1 MNTRVSLAV
10 IIQLVIILA
19 ATAVLLVPFVLA
31 DQAWPQIARD
41 YLENHAGSE
50 TGARNTVSAIY
61 LGYRVFDTLGE
72 TIVLLM
78 AITGTIALIGTYGIT
93 QGKVRSGRLRTV
105 LLEVVAAKL
114 GPIVLVFGL
123 YVMMYGH
130 VSPGGGFQ
138 GGVVIASGIIFLEL
152 GGRKGASTKLAE
164 KSVLALIESSVFLL
178 MVLSALSGIVLG
190 GGFFA
195 DFLAPLGMPTV
206 SYIVMLN
213 ILIGMKVGAGIGY
226 MCISMLGRVE

>member
-1 MNTRVSLAV
+1 MIGKGRLPG
-10 IIQLVIILA
+10 IIQLVIILL
-19 ATAVLLVPFVLA
+19 ATAALLLPFVLA
-31 DQAWPQIARD
+31 DQPWPVQARN
-41 YLENHAGSE
+41 YLEGNAGVD

-72 TIVLLM
+72 TIVLLV
-78 AITGTIALIGTYGIT
+78 AITGTIALIGKYGIN
-93 QGKVRSGRLRTV
+93 QGAVKSGRLRTV

-152 GGRKGASTKLAE
+152 GGRKGASTMLAD
-164 KSVLALIESSVFLL
+164 KKVLALIESSVFLL
-178 MVLSALSGIVLG
+178 MVLSALSGVVLG